1 MNKKFIKYVSFNMF
15 SQVALSCY
23 ILADTLFIANGV
35 GLDGLAALNIVLP
48 IYNIIFAV
56 GLLLAVGGSTLYS
69 IARAQKQYDK
79 ASSYFTY
86 SITIALIFSLMI
98 MIPLLLFSNNAVT
111 LLGADQEILDIAV
124 IYLKNFIIFTPFFIL
139 SSILV
144 AFIRNDDNPRLASV
158 AMVSSTTFN
167 IIFDYLLIYPMN
179 MGMKGAALATGCS
192 PIVSILICLIHIIQ
206 KKNNFHFIKQ
216 KILLSRFIKLVKIGI
231 PAFITELSGGIIIF
245 SFNTIILSISNNT
258 SVASYGILSNLGI
271 VISGLYTGIS
281 QGIQP
286 LISYSYGLKNSYDIN
301 KYLSMAITSS
311 LAISLIVFAG
321 TLLFPNTIVSWFNG
335 ENNIIMQD
343 IAVNALPI
351 YVSAFFFIGIN
362 MILTSYFSS
371 ITNVKPSSIIS
382 ILRGGF
388 ILIPIAILLSKL
400 LGLTGVWLSYPISE
414 CIIMFIGI
422 YLKNNKTKKIC
433 INT

>member
-1 MNKKFIKYVSFNMF
+1 MNKKFLKYVSFNMF

-69 IARAQKQYDK
+69 IARAQKQNDK
-79 ASSYFTY
+79 ASSYYTY
-86 SITIALIFSLMI
+86 CIIIGLIFSLVI
-98 MIPLLLFSNNAVT
+98 MIPFILFPYQSVT
-111 LLGADQEILDIAV
+111 LLGADHQILDTAV

-144 AFIRNDDNPRLASV
+144 AFIRNDDNPKLASI
-158 AMVSSTTFN
+158 AMISSTMFN
-167 IIFDYLLIYPMN
+167 ILFDYLLIYPMN
-179 MGMKGAALATGCS
+179 MGMQGAALATGCS
-192 PIVSILICLIHIIQ
+192 PIVSILICFIHILQ
-206 KKNNFHFIKQ
+206 KKNRFHFVKQ
-216 KILLSRFIKLVKIGI
+216 KIIFSRLIKLIKIGI

-245 SFNTIILSISNNT
+245 SFNTIILSISNNIA
-258 SVASYGILSNLGI
+258 VASYGILSNLGI
-271 VISGLYTGIS
+271 VISGLYTGLS

-286 LISYSYGLKNSYDIN
+286 LISYSYGLNNDNEIK

-311 LAISLIVFAG
+311 LTISIIVFIS
-321 TLLFPNTIVSWFNG
+321 TILFPNIIVSWFNS
-335 ENNIIMQD
+335 ENSMIMQD
-343 IAVNALPI
+343 IAVTALPL

-400 LGLTGVWLSYPISE
+400 LGLTGVWPSYPISE